1 MDAKRRTLLQ
11 LGAGGVAMALGACAA
26 MPPARPKARVVVVG
40 GGFGGAT
47 AAKYVRLLDPSIDVA
62 LVEPR
67 EAFVSCPVS
76 NLVLGGFRTLA
87 DITTPYR
94 ALEERHGVRHVRDRA
109 LRIDA
114 ARREV
119 RLAGGAALAFD
130 RVIVSPGVELMCERS
145 PAARDPSVR
154 ERLPAAWEA
163 GPETAALRR
172 RLEAMPDGGTFVIA
186 IPETPFRCPPAPYER
201 ACQVAAYFK
210 RAKPRAKILIADAN
224 GEIASEGA
232 LFHRAWSELYAGM
245 VDYRPNSKAV
255 DVDPATGTVKLE
267 LEDVRGDVLNVLPPM
282 KAAAIAAPFIT
293 ANGRWCE
300 VDWLTCE
307 SVAAPRVHILG
318 DATQHAP
325 VMAKSGHMANA
336 QAKLCA
342 AAVAALVAG
351 EAPNPAPTLGNSCY
365 TYFSPGLASHVVSL
379 HKYDLAE
386 RTMKPVPGAG
396 GVSAA
401 MSELEARYADEWA
414 RNIVA
419 DALA

>member
-11 LGAGGVAMALGACAA
+11 LGAGGIAMALGACAA

-47 AAKYVRLLDPSIDVA
+47 AAKYLRLLDPSIDVA

-109 LRIDA
+109 LRVDA

-119 RLAGGAALAFD
+119 RLEGGATLPFD
-130 RVIVSPGVELMCERS
+130 RAIVSPGVDLMWDRF
-145 PAARDPSVR
+145 PAARDPAVR

-172 RLEAMPDGGTFVIA
+172 RLEAMPDGGVFVIS

-201 ACQVAAYFK
+201 ACQVAAYFR
-210 RAKPRAKILIADAN
+210 RAKPSSKILVCDAN
-224 GEIASEGA
+224 GEIASEA
-232 LFHRAWSELYAGM
+232 RLFHRAWAELYPGM
-245 VDYRPNSKAV
+245 IDYRPNSRAV
-255 DVDPATGTVKLE
+255 DVDVASGTVKLE

-282 KAAAIAAPFIT
+282 KAAAIAEPFVT

-300 VDWLTCE
+300 VEWLAYE
-307 SVAAPRVHILG
+307 SIAAPRVHLLG
-318 DATQHAP
+318 DAIQHAP

-336 QAKLCA
+336 QAKVCA
-342 AAVAALVAG
+342 AAVVALLRG
-351 EAPNPAPTLGNSCY
+351 ESPNPAPTLSNTCY
-365 TYFSPGLASHVVSL
+365 SYLSDKLAAHVASV

-401 MSELEARYADEWA
+401 MNALEARYADEWA

-419 DALA
+419 DMLA